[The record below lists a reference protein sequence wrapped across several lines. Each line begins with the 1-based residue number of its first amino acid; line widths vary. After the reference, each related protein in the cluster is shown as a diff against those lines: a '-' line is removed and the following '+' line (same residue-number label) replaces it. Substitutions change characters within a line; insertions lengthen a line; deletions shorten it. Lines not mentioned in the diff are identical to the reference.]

1 MALGRH
7 QQGAWTV
14 KGAPRP
20 KKALGQNFLTDRG
33 IIARIADAAGVGP
46 EDAVLEVGPGRGAL
60 TRLLVERA
68 GLVTAVEFDRQ
79 LAPLLRKEFAAAD
92 NFRLVEGDIL
102 EVDLASLLTGL
113 HPGKWKVVANLPYNI
128 STPVLFRFLD
138 NKELFSRLTLM
149 LQKEVGDRLAASPDC
164 RDYGVLSVLFQLH
177 YDVSRQILVKP
188 GAFFPAPAVD
198 SVVLRFEPLSAPRAE
213 VGDEGVFRSVVKAA
227 FSMRRKTLWNCLKGL
242 SGISTDELAALLA
255 ACGIDPARRGETL
268 SIDEFARISR
278 ALPRGVAD

>member
-1 MALGRH
+1 M
-7 QQGAWTV
+7 

-33 IIARIADAAGVGP
+33 IITRIADVSGVGP

-60 TRLLVERA
+60 TRLLLERA

-79 LAPLLRKEFAAAD
+79 LAPLLAREFAAAT

-102 EVDLASLLTGL
+102 EVDLASIITAL

-149 LQKEVGDRLAASPDC
+149 LQKEVGDRLAAPPDC

-198 SVVLRFEPLSAPRAE
+198 SVVLRFEPLAAPRAE

-227 FSMRRKTLWNCLKGL
+227 FSMRRKTLWNCLK
-242 SGISTDELAALLA
+242 SMPGISAEELSTVLA
-255 ACGIDPARRGETL
+255 DCSIDPGRRGETL

-278 ALPRGVAD
+278 ALAGRVTAEL